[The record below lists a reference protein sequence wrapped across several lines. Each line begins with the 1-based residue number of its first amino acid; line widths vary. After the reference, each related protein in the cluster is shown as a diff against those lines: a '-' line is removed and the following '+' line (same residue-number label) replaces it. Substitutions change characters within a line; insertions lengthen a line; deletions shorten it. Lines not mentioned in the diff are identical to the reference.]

1 MVITIRSRKIASG
14 PVDVLMH
21 TLDKEFVPV
30 ISKEPG
36 FVAYYVID
44 SGNGSVTAISVFED
58 STTSQISNLLAETWI
73 SEHLGHMVP
82 GMADV
87 ISGPVMDPSHLS

>member
-1 MVITIRSRKIASG
+1 MVITIRSRKISSG

-21 TLDKEFVPV
+21 TLDKEFVPI

-44 SGNGSVTAISVFED
+44 YGNNSVTAISVFED
-58 STTSQISNLLAETWI
+58 STTSQKSNLQAETWI

-87 ISGPVMDPSHLS
+87 ISGPVMVPSHL

>member
-1 MVITIRSRKIASG
+1 MVITIRSRKITSG
-14 PVDVLMH
+14 AVDALMH
-21 TLDKEFVPV
+21 TLDKEFVPI

-44 SGNGSVTAISVFED
+44 SGNDSVTAISVFED
-58 STTSQISNLLAETWI
+58 STTSQKSNLLAETWI

-87 ISGPVMDPSHLS
+87 ISGPVMVPSHLS